1 MSVDEQ
7 PTKEAAEKRQDVY
20 FGQQVYQKERP
31 LILPHMV
38 ELTIAVPRKGF
49 QLYN

>member
-20 FGQQVYQKERP
+20 LGSAINNDTRS
-31 LILPHMV
+31 
-38 ELTIAVPRKGF
+38 
-49 QLYN
+49 